1 MIVLKTNDEIELL
14 RQANLLVGKT
24 LAELAKIVEPGV
36 TTNQLNRVAEE
47 YIRDN
52 GAVPTF
58 KDFPNPYGNPFPAA
72 ICTSV
77 NDAVVHGIPNNK
89 PLKDGDIISIDCGT
103 LLDGFCGD
111 SCYTFCVGEVKPE
124 IKKLLD
130 VTKQSLYKGI
140 EQSVIG
146 HRIGDIGSAVQ
157 REAETNGYGVVR
169 ELVGH
174 GIGKEMHEEPH
185 VPNYGNCGTGEML
198 KNGMCIAI
206 EPMITQ
212 YSRQICMNTDKWTI
226 LTRDG
231 GMAAHYEH
239 TIAIRKSG
247 PDILSSFEFLEDVLR
262 RKRI

>member
-1 MIVLKTNDEIELL
+1 
-14 RQANLLVGKT
+14 
-24 LAELAKIVEPGV
+24 
-36 TTNQLNRVAEE
+36 
-47 YIRDN
+47 
-52 GAVPTF
+52 
-58 KDFPNPYGNPFPAA
+58 
-72 ICTSV
+72 
-77 NDAVVHGIPNNK
+77 
-89 PLKDGDIISIDCGT
+89 

-212 YSRQICMNTDKWTI
+212 YSRQICMNADKWTI

>member
-1 MIVLKTNDEIELL
+1 MIVLKTDDEIELL

-130 VTKQSLYKGI
+130 VTKQSLYEGI

-212 YSRQICMNTDKWTI
+212 YSRQICMNADKWTI